1 MITRGRFISSD
12 GRKTG
17 ETSRHGRITVDAHP
31 PSATPTA
38 FRVACDRSTMA
49 SDTTSRSDTFD
60 IGGDLTVN
68 RLGFGA
74 MRITGED
81 IIGRPDDE
89 VDAKAVLQRAV
100 ELGVDFVDTADSYGP
115 GVSERLIGEA
125 LGDPDDVV
133 VASKAGLLRNREGEW
148 LPHGDPD
155 FLRNQVLC
163 SLDRLGTDTID
174 LYQFHRPDPDTD
186 FEESVHAFAEMKDA
200 GQIAHVG
207 LSNVTVE
214 QLETAMEIVDV
225 ATVQNRYNVGHR
237 DDEDVQQACEG
248 NDVGFIPWG
257 PMYAIDGDETPGAL
271 DDVADRHDAT
281 ARQVA
286 LAWLLNHSDVTLPI
300 PGTSS
305 VDHLESNLAAA
316 ELSLT
321 DEDMTALN
329 EIDSQ

>member
-1 MITRGRFISSD
+1 
-12 GRKTG
+12 
-17 ETSRHGRITVDAHP
+17 
-31 PSATPTA
+31 
-38 FRVACDRSTMA
+38 MA
-49 SDTTSRSDTFD
+49 SDTTARSDTFD
-60 IGGDLTVN
+60 VGGDLTVN

-74 MRITGED
+74 MRVTGDD
-81 IIGRPDDE
+81 IIGRPVDEDD
-89 VDAKAVLQRAV
+89 ARGVLRRAV
-100 ELGVDFVDTADSYGP
+100 DLGVDFVDTADSYGP

-133 VASKAGLLRNREGEW
+133 VASKAGLLRNREGDW

-186 FEESVHAFAEMKDA
+186 FEASVHAFAEMKDA
-200 GQIAHVG
+200 GQVAHVG

-214 QLETAMEIVDV
+214 QLEAAMEIVDI

-237 DDEDVQQACEG
+237 DDEDVLRACERH
-248 NDVGFIPWG
+248 DVGFIPWG
-257 PMYAIDGDETPGAL
+257 PMYAVDEEGPAAVL
-271 DDVADRHDAT
+271 DEVAERRDAT
-281 ARQVA
+281 PQQVA
-286 LAWLLNHSDVTLPI
+286 LAWLLQHSAVTLPI

-321 DEDMTALN
+321 NEDVAALN
-329 EIDSQ
+329 DIDPRP

>member
-1 MITRGRFISSD
+1 
-12 GRKTG
+12 
-17 ETSRHGRITVDAHP
+17 
-31 PSATPTA
+31 
-38 FRVACDRSTMA
+38 MA
-49 SDTTSRSDTFD
+49 SDTTRSDTFD

-74 MRITGED
+74 MRVTGEE
-81 IIGRPDDE
+81 IIGRPADE
-89 VDAKAVLQRAV
+89 EEATRVLRRAV
-100 ELGVDFVDTADSYGP
+100 DLGVDFVDTADSYGP

-133 VASKAGLLRNREGEW
+133 VASKGGLLRNREGDW

-155 FLRNQVLC
+155 FLKNQVLC

-174 LYQFHRPDPDTD
+174 LYQYHRPDPDTD
-186 FEESVHAFAEMKDA
+186 FEDSVHAFAEMKDA

-214 QLETAMEIVDV
+214 QLETATEIVDI

-237 DDEDVQQACEG
+237 DDEDVLRACEAR
-248 NDVGFIPWG
+248 DVGFIPWG
-257 PMYAIDGDETPGAL
+257 PMYTVDDEG
-271 DDVADRHDAT
+271 VADVLAEVAGRHGAT
-281 ARQVA
+281 TRQVA
-286 LAWLLNHSDVTLPI
+286 LAWLLDHSDVTLPI

-305 VDHLESNLAAA
+305 VEHLESNVAAA

-321 DEDMTALN
+321 DGDVRALN
-329 EIDSQ
+329 EIDPQA

>member
-1 MITRGRFISSD
+1 MAAHTSGGR
-12 GRKTG
+12 
-17 ETSRHGRITVDAHP
+17 
-31 PSATPTA
+31 
-38 FRVACDRSTMA
+38 
-49 SDTTSRSDTFD
+49 DTFD
-60 IGGDLTVN
+60 IGGELTVD

-74 MRITGED
+74 MRVTGED

-89 VDAKAVLQRAV
+89 AAAKAVLRRAV
-100 ELGVDFVDTADSYGP
+100 DRGVDFVDTADSYGP
-115 GVSERLIGEA
+115 GVSERPIREA

-133 VASKAGLLRNREGEW
+133 IASKAGLLRNREGEW

-155 FLRNQVLC
+155 FLKNQVLC

-186 FEESVHAFAEMKDA
+186 FEASVHAFAEMKDA

-225 ATVQNRYNVGHR
+225 ATVQNRYDVGNR
-237 DDEDVQQACEG
+237 DDEDVLRACER
-248 NDVGFIPWG
+248 DDIGFVPWG
-257 PMYAIDGDETPGAL
+257 PMYAVDDEGVAAVLAEVAERRGATP
-271 DDVADRHDAT
+271 
-281 ARQVA
+281 RQVA
-286 LAWLLNHSDVTLPI
+286 LAWLLEHSDVTLPI

-305 VDHLESNLAAA
+305 VEHLEMNVAAA

-321 DEDMTALN
+321 NEDVRALDG
-329 EIDSQ
+329 IDPQT